1 MGNKKA
7 SRPAASKTSSASSP
21 AVSGGTQ
28 LGNRSAILRAVFSPS
43 EYQLALF
50 ASVIQ
55 GLDGQHL
62 RIHDTNTGRLQCD
75 HAAAPKETI
84 TSLDWGYY
92 YGDRQRPREQQ
103 SKKKR
108 KRSSGVN
115 GAVDGLDKG
124 DAVVAFGTSTSDIR
138 MYSPSED
145 KVVGTLSG
153 MHENGIRD
161 FKFTAKRPGLEG
173 WSIGGDNKLVQW
185 DLRTGQSI
193 RTINLPTSSVIS
205 ALSRPVPSNPPLV
218 CASQTPYI
226 IDAEGSSEPR
236 AFPAMRNPIHTLITS
251 ADESLLSGHF
261 LASDGDRYINVF
273 DSQKQKLVL
282 NLVAEK
288 EVSDLSFYSGS
299 DAQEKGDESLSVKK
313 QLLAAVTEDG
323 AIELFSKP
331 FFQVEESQNS
341 KATSLKSRSKQ
352 MTRRAD
358 ATLRIIKSDKS
369 GSLVPVV
376 TTSFQG
382 PDLVVAYADAAVN
395 PVFERVRWQDENTDE
410 LALNGTKE
418 IVKSKSSSSLSSAT
432 VNGIKEASKSHVDE
446 SKAVVEEGNIAEDIE
461 MADSRQNAA
470 PVSSDEEVSDDEED
484 RKKPK
489 PNGKQQPQKQ
499 KGADKDVDMQDV
511 DVSDDERDEEEG
523 AEPSFGELMRANASE
538 QAIDVEAELEDDVG
552 TTALVPGKSSSTAV
566 QLPSGVSLSTVLSQA
581 LKTNDSE
588 MLESCFHTGDLSIVR
603 STIQRLDSSLAAT
616 LLQRLAERLSTRPGR
631 YGHLLVWVQW
641 TCITH
646 GGAIAGKADL
656 LKRMST
662 LFKVMDQRSSSL
674 QSLLLLK
681 GKLDMLDAQ
690 LHLRQ
695 SIANRGMESDEDE
708 DNIIYVEGQDDE
720 DEDSDVEGATVTPRT
735 KSLRDRAA
743 DEEDAMMNGV
753 GSESEDEEDE
763 DEEADE
769 DADILDIEAE
779 ESAGSS
785 DAEESLEE
793 NEDEDEED
801 SAGSMADFIAD
812 TEDDS
817 EDDAAIS
824 HQPPPK
830 KSKLS
835 KGKKGGRK

>member
-1 MGNKKA
+1 
-7 SRPAASKTSSASSP
+7 
-21 AVSGGTQ
+21 
-28 LGNRSAILRAVFSPS
+28 
-43 EYQLALF
+43 
-50 ASVIQ
+50 
-55 GLDGQHL
+55 
-62 RIHDTNTGRLQCD
+62 
-75 HAAAPKETI
+75 
-84 TSLDWGYY
+84 
-92 YGDRQRPREQQ
+92 
-103 SKKKR
+103 
-108 KRSSGVN
+108 
-115 GAVDGLDKG
+115 
-124 DAVVAFGTSTSDIR
+124 
-138 MYSPSED
+138 
-145 KVVGTLSG
+145 
-153 MHENGIRD
+153 
-161 FKFTAKRPGLEG
+161 
-173 WSIGGDNKLVQW
+173 
-185 DLRTGQSI
+185 
-193 RTINLPTSSVIS
+193 
-205 ALSRPVPSNPPLV
+205 
-218 CASQTPYI
+218 
-226 IDAEGSSEPR
+226 
-236 AFPAMRNPIHTLITS
+236 MRNPIHTLIPSSTDS
-251 ADESLLSGHF
+251 SVLSGHF
-261 LASDGDRYINVF
+261 LASDRDRYINIF

-288 EVSDLSFYSGS
+288 EVSGLSFYQPS
-299 DAQEKGDESLSVKK
+299 DEQNGDESLSIKK
-313 QLLAAVTEDG
+313 QLLAVVTQDG

-331 FFQVEESQNS
+331 FFQSEESQNS
-341 KATSLKSRSKQ
+341 KAASLKSRSKQ

-358 ATLRIIKSDKS
+358 AFVKIVRSDKS

-376 TTSFQG
+376 TTTFEG
-382 PDLVVAYADAAVN
+382 PDLLVAWADAAVN

-410 LALNGTKE
+410 LALSGTKE
-418 IVKSKSSSSLSSAT
+418 IVRGKSASSLASAA
-432 VNGIKEASKSHVDE
+432 VNGVKEISKSHVDE
-446 SKAVVEEGNIAEDIE
+446 SKTVVEEGNLVEDIE
-461 MADSRQNAA
+461 MGDSRQDAIS
-470 PVSSDEEVSDDEED
+470 VSSDEEISDDEDD
-484 RKKPK
+484 RKKTK

-499 KGADKDVDMQDV
+499 KGTDKDVDMQDANE
-511 DVSDDERDEEEG
+511 SEDEQDEEEAG
-523 AEPSFGELMRANASE
+523 EPSFGELLRANASE
-538 QAIDVEAELEDDVG
+538 EAIDVEAELEDDVG
-552 TTALVPGKSSSTAV
+552 TSALVPGKSNSTAL

-656 LKRMST
+656 LKRMNT

-674 QSLLLLK
+674 SSLLLLK

-720 DEDSDVEGATVTPRT
+720 DDSDAEGPTATPRM

-743 DEEDAMMNGV
+743 DEEGAMLNGL

-763 DEEADE
+763 EEEVDE
-769 DADILDIEAE
+769 DVDILDIEAD

-793 NEDEDEED
+793 NEDEDEDED

-812 TEDDS
+812 TEEESD
-817 EDDAAIS
+817 DDAAIS

-830 KSKLS
+830 KTKLS

>member
-7 SRPAASKTSSASSP
+7 SRPAVSKTSSAASP

-153 MHENGIRD
+153 IHENGIRD

-205 ALSRPVPSNPPLV
+205 ALSRPLPSNPPLV

-226 IDAEGSSEPR
+226 IDAEDSSEPR
-236 AFPAMRNPIHTLITS
+236 AFPAMRNSIHTLITS

-288 EVSDLSFYSGS
+288 EVSDLSFYPGS
-299 DAQEKGDESLSVKK
+299 DAQEDGDESLPVKK
-313 QLLAAVTEDG
+313 QLLAAVTQDG

-331 FFQVEESQNS
+331 FFLSEESQSS
-341 KATSLKSRSKQ
+341 KAASLKSRSKQ

-410 LALNGTKE
+410 LALSGTKE
-418 IVKSKSSSSLSSAT
+418 ILKSKSSSSLSSAT

-446 SKAVVEEGNIAEDIE
+446 SRAVVEEGNIAEDVE
-461 MADSRQNAA
+461 MGDSRPGAVA
-470 PVSSDEEVSDDEED
+470 VSSDEEVSDDEENN
-484 RKKPK
+484 KKSK

-499 KGADKDVDMQDV
+499 KGADKDVDMQDA
-511 DVSDDERDEEEG
+511 DASDEEAEEEAG
-523 AEPSFGELMRANASE
+523 EPSFGELMRANASE

-588 MLESCFHTGDLSIVR
+588 MLESCFHIGDLSIIR

-720 DEDSDVEGATVTPRT
+720 DEDSDVEGATATPRT
-735 KSLRDRAA
+735 KSLRARAA

-769 DADILDIEAE
+769 DADILDVEAE

-835 KGKKGGRK
+835 KSKKGGRK